1 MAGRRIGPL
10 PFAFLLALAADA
22 SSNAA
27 SLSTETQGNLQP
39 LGRGMLSDLLSLNE
53 NPEFSIKS
61 VEQLRNGETTTV
73 VQYFPNF
80 PNFRNCFSGYW
91 RNC

>member
-1 MAGRRIGPL
+1 MTGSKSGPL
-10 PFAFLLALAADA
+10 PLAFLLALATEASGSTVTLPTDA
-22 SSNAA
+22 NDH
-27 SLSTETQGNLQP
+27 LQP
-39 LGRGMLSDLLSLNE
+39 GLLAGLLNLGG

-61 VEQLRNGETTTV
+61 VEQLKNGETTTV

-80 PNFRNCFSGYW
+80 PNFRNCFTGNW

>member
-1 MAGRRIGPL
+1 MAGSRVGPL
-10 PFAFLLALAADA
+10 PFAFLLALATEAN
-22 SSNAA
+22 SSPI
-27 SLSTETQGNLQP
+27 SLTLEVKDNLQP
-39 LGRGMLSDLLSLNE
+39 GMLSGLLNVNGNL
-53 NPEFSIKS
+53 EFSIKS
-61 VEQLRNGETTTV
+61 VEQVKNGETTTV

>member
-1 MAGRRIGPL
+1 MAGRGTGPL

-22 SSNAA
+22 NSGAA
-27 SLSTETQGNLQP
+27 ALAPVTQDNLQP
-39 LGRGMLSDLLSLNE
+39 LHPGMLSGLIDPNE
-53 NPEFSIKS
+53 HPEFSIKS
-61 VEQLRNGETTTV
+61 VEQVKDGETTTV

-80 PNFRNCFSGYW
+80 PNFRNCFTGTW

>member
-1 MAGRRIGPL
+1 MAGRSVGPL
-10 PFAFLLALAADA
+10 PFAFLLALATDANSGKALLPAD
-22 SSNAA
+22 
-27 SLSTETQGNLQP
+27 TQDNLQP
-39 LGRGMLSDLLSLNE
+39 LHPGMLSGLLNLNE

-61 VEQLRNGETTTV
+61 VEQVKNDETTTV

>member
-1 MAGRRIGPL
+1 MTGSKAGPL
-10 PFAFLLALAADA
+10 PFAFLLALATEASGSTVSLPTDA
-22 SSNAA
+22 KDH
-27 SLSTETQGNLQP
+27 LQP
-39 LGRGMLSDLLSLNE
+39 GMLSDLLNLGG

-61 VEQLRNGETTTV
+61 LEQLKSGETTTV

-80 PNFRNCFSGYW
+80 PNFRNCFTGNW

>member
-1 MAGRRIGPL
+1 MAGSRVGPL
-10 PFAFLLALAADA
+10 PFAFLLALATEAN
-22 SSNAA
+22 SSQA
-27 SLSTETQGNLQP
+27 SLITDTRDDLQP
-39 LGRGMLSDLLSLNE
+39 GSLSGLLNLNA

-61 VEQLRNGETTTV
+61 VEQVKNGATTTV

-80 PNFRNCFSGYW
+80 PNFRNCFTGYW

>member
-1 MAGRRIGPL
+1 MAGPPVGRL
-10 PFAFLLALAADA
+10 PFVFLLALASEANGSPALLTTD
-22 SSNAA
+22 SK
-27 SLSTETQGNLQP
+27 GDLQP
-39 LGRGMLSDLLSLNE
+39 GMLSGLLNLNG
-53 NPEFSIKS
+53 NPEFSVKS
-61 VEQLRNGETTTV
+61 VEQVKNGETTTV

>member
-1 MAGRRIGPL
+1 MSVLRVGPL
-10 PFAFLLALAADA
+10 PFVFMLALAAEA
-22 SSNAA
+22 NGRSAL
-27 SLSTETQGNLQP
+27 SLSSGEEGLEP
-39 LGRGMLSDLLSLNE
+39 GVLADLFRRSGA
-53 NPEFSIKS
+53 PEFTVKS
-61 VEQLRNGETTTV
+61 VEQMRDGAKTTV

>member
-1 MAGRRIGPL
+1 MAGSRVRPV
-10 PFAFLLALAADA
+10 PFAFLLALASEANA
-22 SSNAA
+22 S
-27 SLSTETQGNLQP
+27 QVP
-39 LGRGMLSDLLSLNE
+39 LPDSKDQLEPGMLSDLLKLNA

-61 VEQLRNGETTTV
+61 VEQVRDGETTTV

-80 PNFRNCFSGYW
+80 PNFRNCFSGQW

>member
-1 MAGRRIGPL
+1 MTSKVTPL
-10 PFAFLLALAADA
+10 PFAFLLALATEANGNAVPPQLDA
-22 SSNAA
+22 TDA
-27 SLSTETQGNLQP
+27 LQP
-39 LGRGMLSDLLSLNE
+39 GMLSDLLKRDGA
-53 NPEFSIKS
+53 PEFTVKSIERVK
-61 VEQLRNGETTTV
+61 GGATTTV

>member
-1 MAGRRIGPL
+1 MAGPSVGSL
-10 PFAFLLALAADA
+10 PVAFLLALATEANGSAVSLTTDA
-22 SSNAA
+22 KAKLEPG
-27 SLSTETQGNLQP
+27 SLSG
-39 LGRGMLSDLLSLNE
+39 LLNPGGP
-53 NPEFSIKS
+53 PEFSIKS
-61 VEQLRNGETTTV
+61 IERMMNGETTTV

>member
-1 MAGRRIGPL
+1 MAGSRVGPL
-10 PFAFLLALAADA
+10 PFAFLLALA
-22 SSNAA
+22 
-27 SLSTETQGNLQP
+27 TEANGSQALLAKDGKDSLQP
-39 LGRGMLSDLLSLNE
+39 GMLSGLLNLNK

-61 VEQLRNGETTTV
+61 VEQVKNGETTTV